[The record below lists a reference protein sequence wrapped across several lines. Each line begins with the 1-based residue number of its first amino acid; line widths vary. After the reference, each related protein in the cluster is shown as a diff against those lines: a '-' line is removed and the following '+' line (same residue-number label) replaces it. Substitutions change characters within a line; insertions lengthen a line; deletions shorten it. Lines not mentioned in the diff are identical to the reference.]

1 MGLSQKEAA
10 AVASLGY
17 TALRRDGGSEATAIV
32 DELKDI
38 SNLFTHHFG
47 VSP

>member
-32 DELKDI
+32 DELKEI
-38 SNLFTHHFG
+38 PNLFTQYFG

>member
-1 MGLSQKEAA
+1 QKEAA

-17 TALRRDGGSEATAIV
+17 PALRRDGGSEATAIV
-32 DELKDI
+32 EELKDI
-38 SNLFTHHFG
+38 STLFTTHFG

>member
-17 TALRRDGGSEATAIV
+17 PAFHRDGGYAATATE
-32 DELKDI
+32 DELIKLSVTFDQI
-38 SNLFTHHFG
+38 FG